1 MGKEDDYF
9 VKEPT
14 NIVVVADVDLCDEHN
29 EVMDKFF
36 SYLKENGGVEKV
48 FYVKDPDDGLNS
60 SESIQT
66 WWQRALRDP
75 KVVKDGCLI
84 VVAGPTAK
92 KNSSDSSDYPNLMN
106 IQMAE
111 LSQDPFEERE
121 VVQPG
126 NIQLNMHTCMNQRR
140 LAVLKFPYSDIRT
153 LPIQLP
159 MKARI
164 NSTIAVPLEMK
175 ELFRQIQ
182 RAEQLTVA
190 INLQVTQLISEKLDR
205 ELIDD
210 IRKIF
215 KIALLEE
222 TCYVQ
227 SMVSAL
233 MRNKSR

>member
-1 MGKEDDYF
+1 
-9 VKEPT
+9 
-14 NIVVVADVDLCDEHN
+14 
-29 EVMDKFF
+29 
-36 SYLKENGGVEKV
+36 
-48 FYVKDPDDGLNS
+48 
-60 SESIQT
+60 
-66 WWQRALRDP
+66 
-75 KVVKDGCLI
+75 
-84 VVAGPTAK
+84 
-92 KNSSDSSDYPNLMN
+92 
-106 IQMAE
+106 
-111 LSQDPFEERE
+111 
-121 VVQPG
+121 
-126 NIQLNMHTCMNQRR
+126 
-140 LAVLKFPYSDIRT
+140 
-153 LPIQLP
+153 

-190 INLQVTQLISEKLDR
+190 INLQVTQSISEKLDR
-205 ELIDD
+205 ELIVD

>member
-1 MGKEDDYF
+1 
-9 VKEPT
+9 
-14 NIVVVADVDLCDEHN
+14 
-29 EVMDKFF
+29 
-36 SYLKENGGVEKV
+36 
-48 FYVKDPDDGLNS
+48 
-60 SESIQT
+60 
-66 WWQRALRDP
+66 
-75 KVVKDGCLI
+75 
-84 VVAGPTAK
+84 
-92 KNSSDSSDYPNLMN
+92 
-106 IQMAE
+106 
-111 LSQDPFEERE
+111 
-121 VVQPG
+121 
-126 NIQLNMHTCMNQRR
+126 
-140 LAVLKFPYSDIRT
+140 
-153 LPIQLP
+153 

-190 INLQVTQLISEKLDR
+190 INLQVTQSISENLDR

>member
-1 MGKEDDYF
+1 MFSYF
-9 VKEPT
+9 FREPT

-48 FYVKDPDDGLNS
+48 FYVKDPDEGPNS
-60 SESIQT
+60 SESIQS

-92 KNSSDSSDYPNLMN
+92 KVRIKSKKIYPKWRSWKNSSDSSDYPNLMN

-153 LPIQLP
+153 LPIQ
-159 MKARI
+159 
-164 NSTIAVPLEMK
+164 V
-175 ELFRQIQ
+175 
-182 RAEQLTVA
+182 
-190 INLQVTQLISEKLDR
+190 
-205 ELIDD
+205 
-210 IRKIF
+210 
-215 KIALLEE
+215 
-222 TCYVQ
+222 
-227 SMVSAL
+227 
-233 MRNKSR
+233 

>member
-1 MGKEDDYF
+1 
-9 VKEPT
+9 
-14 NIVVVADVDLCDEHN
+14 
-29 EVMDKFF
+29 
-36 SYLKENGGVEKV
+36 
-48 FYVKDPDDGLNS
+48 
-60 SESIQT
+60 
-66 WWQRALRDP
+66 
-75 KVVKDGCLI
+75 
-84 VVAGPTAK
+84 
-92 KNSSDSSDYPNLMN
+92 
-106 IQMAE
+106 
-111 LSQDPFEERE
+111 
-121 VVQPG
+121 
-126 NIQLNMHTCMNQRR
+126 
-140 LAVLKFPYSDIRT
+140 
-153 LPIQLP
+153 

-190 INLQVTQLISEKLDR
+190 INLQVTQSISEKLDR
-205 ELIDD
+205 KLIDD

>member
-1 MGKEDDYF
+1 
-9 VKEPT
+9 
-14 NIVVVADVDLCDEHN
+14 
-29 EVMDKFF
+29 
-36 SYLKENGGVEKV
+36 
-48 FYVKDPDDGLNS
+48 
-60 SESIQT
+60 
-66 WWQRALRDP
+66 
-75 KVVKDGCLI
+75 
-84 VVAGPTAK
+84 
-92 KNSSDSSDYPNLMN
+92 
-106 IQMAE
+106 
-111 LSQDPFEERE
+111 
-121 VVQPG
+121 
-126 NIQLNMHTCMNQRR
+126 
-140 LAVLKFPYSDIRT
+140 
-153 LPIQLP
+153 

-190 INLQVTQLISEKLDR
+190 INLQVTQSISEKLDR
-205 ELIDD
+205 ELVDD

>member
-1 MGKEDDYF
+1 
-9 VKEPT
+9 
-14 NIVVVADVDLCDEHN
+14 
-29 EVMDKFF
+29 
-36 SYLKENGGVEKV
+36 
-48 FYVKDPDDGLNS
+48 
-60 SESIQT
+60 
-66 WWQRALRDP
+66 
-75 KVVKDGCLI
+75 
-84 VVAGPTAK
+84 
-92 KNSSDSSDYPNLMN
+92 
-106 IQMAE
+106 
-111 LSQDPFEERE
+111 
-121 VVQPG
+121 
-126 NIQLNMHTCMNQRR
+126 
-140 LAVLKFPYSDIRT
+140 
-153 LPIQLP
+153 

-190 INLQVTQLISEKLDR
+190 INLQVTQSISEKLDR